1 MAEKT
6 KKIQPY
12 KIEAVNKI
20 KEMIQSSENL
30 ILADFRGLNI
40 AQMTELRGQLRE
52 SDAEF
57 RVIKNNY
64 AKLAISELG
73 LPAADEFLIDPTAL
87 TLTGKDYSQTAR
99 VLVKFARDS
108 TLKIKGGLIDGN
120 IFSAEQV
127 LELSRLPGKEQLIA
141 MVMSAANA
149 PLINLMYALQAV
161 PLKLVRTLKAVA
173 EKT

>member
-1 MAEKT
+1 MAEKIKT
-6 KKIQPY
+6 IQPY

-20 KEMIQSSENL
+20 KKMIQSSENL
-30 ILADFRGLNI
+30 IFADFRGLNI
-40 AQMTELRGQLRE
+40 AQITELRRQLRE

-64 AKLAISELG
+64 TKLAISELG

-87 TLTGKDYSQTAR
+87 TLTEKNYSQTAN

-127 LELSRLPGKEQLIA
+127 AELSRLPGKEQLIA
-141 MVMSAANA
+141 MVMSAVNA
-149 PLINLMYALQAV
+149 PLTNLMYALQGV

-173 EKT
+173 EKA

>member
-20 KEMIQSSENL
+20 KEMIQSSKNL
-30 ILADFRGLNI
+30 IFADFRGLDI
-40 AQMTELRGQLRE
+40 AQITELRGQLRE
-52 SDAEF
+52 SDTEF

-87 TLTGKDYSQTAR
+87 TLIGKDYSQAAG
-99 VLVKFARDS
+99 VLIKFARNS
-108 TLKIKGGLIDGN
+108 TLKVKGGLIDGN

-127 LELSRLPGKEQLIA
+127 AELSRLPGKEQLIA

-149 PLINLMYALQAV
+149 PLINLMYALQGV

-173 EKT
+173 EKA